1 MLAADL
7 PVASTYRVMVSRE
20 VGRGRDPRLHLLRD
34 DLASSMCG
42 LPREMLGPASRHL
55 EIVCSDCIQWLRK
68 GRPSSELKRAARP
81 NIGK

>member
-7 PVASTYRVMVSRE
+7 PVASTYRVMVFRE
-20 VGRGRDPRLHLLRD
+20 IGRGRDPRLHILRD

-55 EIVCSDCIQWLRK
+55 EIVCPDCIQWLRT
-68 GRPSSELKRAARP
+68 GRPSSELKKAPRP
-81 NIGK
+81 TNGK